1 MDTVSKIPSSS
12 LLEERLSALQL
23 QIPDYRIVDQ
33 VDGLNA
39 RGRWAA
45 ALGSVNHPS
54 RDPDGHDLMLFAM
67 LVVIDLDEH
76 IVRMANPLPSGN
88 FRITT
93 LYRYLAMAMRDPVR
107 GQPARPEQL
116 VFPQENLAALYRPL
130 LLRVDVPYKIQDTTG
145 FDAVF
150 DAILGDL
157 A

>member
-1 MDTVSKIPSSS
+1 MDATSNIPSSR
-12 LLEERLSALQL
+12 LLEERLSALEL

-54 RDPDGHDLMLFAM
+54 RDPEGHDLMLFAM
-67 LVVIDLDEH
+67 LVVLDLDEQV
-76 IVRMANPLPSGN
+76 VRMANPLPSGA
-88 FRITT
+88 FRINT
-93 LYRYLAMAMRDPVR
+93 LFRYLAMAMRDPVR
-107 GQPARPEQL
+107 GQAARPEEL
-116 VFPQENLAALYRPL
+116 VFPQESLATLYRPL
-130 LLRVDVPYKIQDTTG
+130 LLRIDVPYKVQDTAG